1 MLKIIKII
9 VMIVLIWLGINA
21 LHITDV
27 FIDFLLV
34 GKIPGFETNLSPTLM
49 LAIITTTAGAIL
61 FEFAAKKFMSIGKWR
76 KQVLT
81 IFYR

>member
-34 GKIPGFETNLSPTLM
+34 GKIPGLESNLSPTLM
-49 LAIITTTAGAIL
+49 LAIITTTTGAIL
-61 FEFAAKKFMSIGKWR
+61 FEFTAKKFTPVSKWR
-76 KQVLT
+76 KQVLQF
-81 IFYR
+81 IYR